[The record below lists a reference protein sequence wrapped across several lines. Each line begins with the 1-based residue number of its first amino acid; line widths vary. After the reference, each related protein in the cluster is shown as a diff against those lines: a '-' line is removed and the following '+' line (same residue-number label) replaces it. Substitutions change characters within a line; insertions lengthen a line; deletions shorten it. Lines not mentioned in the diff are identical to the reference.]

1 MVFILDAKLTNG
13 SSTSSSGEDNKEEES
28 ESDSEE
34 EKEQLKHQSSS
45 VGQYDM
51 NTEYTTYIT
60 IHNNIIPVHT
70 QYSNALKFYGYV
82 LLTKYSLTVLI
93 SVPGLFYGKVSFSPL
108 ASHI

>member
-34 EKEQLKHQSSS
+34 EKEELKHQSSS

-51 NTEYTTYIT
+51 NTEYTTYMPYIT
-60 IHNNIIPVHT
+60 IHNNNTGTYPI
-70 QYSNALKFYGYV
+70 LKCTEFLWLCAPY
-82 LLTKYSLTVLI
+82 
-93 SVPGLFYGKVSFSPL
+93 
-108 ASHI
+108 